1 MMSEIPERKARL
13 YAISLSLMV
22 GSMVMAVKF
31 YAYWLTD
38 SSALL
43 SDALESIINVV
54 ASAFALWS
62 ILFSGRPPDHTH
74 PGIETFCWQSLSC
87 SLPVEDLLFRN
98 LSIDSNGIAGI
109 TSKLPR

>member
-1 MMSEIPERKARL
+1 MMSDIPERKARI
-13 YAISLSLMV
+13 YAISLSLGV

-31 YAYWLTD
+31 YAYWLTN

-62 ILFSGRPPDHTH
+62 ILFSERPPDPSH
-74 PGIETFCWQSLSC
+74 PYGHGKVEYFSAGFEGALIIIAACGIFLAAW
-87 SLPVEDLLFRN
+87 
-98 LSIDSNGIAGI
+98 
-109 TSKLPR
+109 PRIMHP